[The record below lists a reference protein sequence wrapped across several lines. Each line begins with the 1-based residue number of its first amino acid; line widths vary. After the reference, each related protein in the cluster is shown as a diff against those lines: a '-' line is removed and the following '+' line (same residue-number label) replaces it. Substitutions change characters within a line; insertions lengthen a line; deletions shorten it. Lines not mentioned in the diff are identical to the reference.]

1 MNENS
6 IQLHSKDE
14 FMREKQYLAARSVA
28 ECMHKAGIISDRELA
43 EIDTILLEKY
53 RPSLSAL
60 LCGKPL
66 NNSE

>member
-6 IQLHSKDE
+6 IQLHSRGE
-14 FMREKQYLAARSVA
+14 FDREKQYLAARSVA
-28 ECMHKAGIISDRELA
+28 ESMHKAGIISDKELA
-43 EIDTILLEKY
+43 EIDTILLEKF

>member
-1 MNENS
+1 MNENY

-14 FMREKQYLAARSVA
+14 FEREKQYLAACSVA
-28 ECMHKAGIISDRELA
+28 ESMHKSGIISDKELD
-43 EIDTILLEKY
+43 EIYTILLEKF

-66 NNSE
+66 NKIE